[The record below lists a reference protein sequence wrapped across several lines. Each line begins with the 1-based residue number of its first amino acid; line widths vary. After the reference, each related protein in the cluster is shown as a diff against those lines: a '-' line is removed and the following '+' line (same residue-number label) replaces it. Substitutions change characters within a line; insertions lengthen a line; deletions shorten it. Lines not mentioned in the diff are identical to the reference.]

1 MKYPKVVETLDRI
14 IYFIWKQEISY
25 RWTQKITGNSD
36 FLWNPTNFL
45 AIVWQ
50 VKHGYLLLYESI
62 NSPLQKDVFYKSS
75 TIQNELIGILVKYI
89 IQKWLIEEIKEVND
103 RSAVANEVTTV
114 YVHVCRCV

>member
-25 RWTQKITGNSD
+25 RWTQRITGNSD

-62 NSPLQKDVFYKSS
+62 ILLYKKMSS
-75 TIQNELIGILVKYI
+75 IRVPQFKMN
-89 IQKWLIEEIKEVND
+89 WLAF
-103 RSAVANEVTTV
+103 S
-114 YVHVCRCV
+114 